1 MYMPEKLTNIQRD
14 DANSNFLADFDFIHP
29 SESFPFYFINFIK
42 NDIQSLPIQAYL
54 AFNSSIRTNPHQQK
68 SRTLP
73 SRSVRQKKSQ
83 D

>member
-54 AFNSSIRTNPHQQK
+54 AFNSSIRTNKRAELFHLAP
-68 SRTLP
+68 
-73 SRSVRQKKSQ
+73 
-83 D
+83 